1 MHIEFVNS
9 PERGRDVLLKRQE
22 ESDESDCPLPSA
34 RSQAVKRHWLV
45 SLETRVELETSLLNI
60 LRRFQNN
67 PSLASDFFEK
77 TVVTTRKLVQ
87 QLAHQDFP
95 PIVSALEFSEN
106 FGSVLLDDLG
116 LLSQILVEVAIA
128 LEHLLNIL

>member
-1 MHIEFVNS
+1 MHNEFVNS
-9 PERGRDVLLKRQE
+9 QERGRDVLLKRQE
-22 ESDESDCPLPSA
+22 ESDESDCSLSSA
-34 RSQAVKRHWLV
+34 RSQAVKRDRFV

-67 PSLASDFFEK
+67 SSLASYFFQE

-95 PIVSALEFSEN
+95 PIVSALKFSEN
-106 FGSVLLDDLG
+106 FGPVLLDDLG
-116 LLSQILVEVAIA
+116 LLSQIFVEVAVA
-128 LEHLLNIL
+128 LEHLLDIL